1 MSIAIQLAERI
12 AAIRF
17 EHLPPEAIHWAKVG
31 ILDTVGVTL
40 AGAGED
46 ASRRAGA
53 ALGAAAANGP
63 SLVFGSARRV
73 DPLSAALLN
82 GVAAHA
88 LDYDDCSN
96 SMGGHPSA
104 PLLAALIA
112 LAEQT
117 QSSGREILT
126 AYVAGF
132 ETETRI
138 GRGVHLHHYEKGW
151 HPTATLGVF
160 GAAAACAK
168 LLALE
173 AEQTAAALSIAASFS
188 SGIKANFGSMV
199 KPLHVGHCARN
210 GLYAALLARA
220 GYDSGAEVFEH
231 KQGFLEV
238 FNGAGTYDVARMLE
252 DWGNPFDL
260 VAPGI
265 AIKQYP
271 CCASTHS
278 AVDCM
283 LALRE
288 AHGLRA
294 ADVARIE
301 SWTHKR
307 RLAHT
312 NRPHPRSALDAKF
325 SVQYCLARAL
335 LHGGV
340 SIDHFEGDA
349 WRDPAVQ
356 ALLPTIHADVYTEA
370 QFPADNHYG
379 AEIRVTRVDGRV
391 VSGKIDQAHGRS
403 TANPLSA
410 QMLQAK
416 FTDCAARV
424 LSVERSESVFGAVQR
439 FEQLPAI
446 RALTVLLEPASAI
459 ERDRA
464 VA

>member
-1 MSIAIQLAERI
+1 
-12 AAIRF
+12 
-17 EHLPPEAIHWAKVG
+17 
-31 ILDTVGVTL
+31 
-40 AGAGED
+40 
-46 ASRRAGA
+46 
-53 ALGAAAANGP
+53 
-63 SLVFGSARRV
+63 
-73 DPLSAALLN
+73 
-82 GVAAHA
+82 
-88 LDYDDCSN
+88 
-96 SMGGHPSA
+96 
-104 PLLAALIA
+104 
-112 LAEQT
+112 
-117 QSSGREILT
+117 
-126 AYVAGF
+126 
-132 ETETRI
+132 
-138 GRGVHLHHYEKGW
+138 
-151 HPTATLGVF
+151 
-160 GAAAACAK
+160 
-168 LLALE
+168 
-173 AEQTAAALSIAASFS
+173 
-188 SGIKANFGSMV
+188 
-199 KPLHVGHCARN
+199 
-210 GLYAALLARA
+210 
-220 GYDSGAEVFEH
+220 
-231 KQGFLEV
+231 
-238 FNGAGTYDVARMLE
+238 MLE